1 MKLLKMMVFSVMVLP
16 VLNVYASGEE
26 DQKDK
31 KQGEVKELTKAEFL
45 KQVYNYEVN
54 PEEWKFEGDK
64 PCIVDFY
71 ASWCGPCRM
80 LSPLLKEMAKEYE
93 GKIHVFK
100 VDVDKEKAL
109 ASDFHI
115 QSIPALLWCAPG
127 REPVITTGVLS
138 KGELKKL
145 IEEKLLKK

>member
-1 MKLLKMMVFSVMVLP
+1 MKLLKMMVLSVMVLP

-26 DQKDK
+26 NQ

-115 QSIPALLWCAPG
+115 QSIPALLWCVPG

>member
-26 DQKDK
+26 NKKDK
-31 KQGEVKELTKAEFL
+31 KQVEVKELTKAEFL

-115 QSIPALLWCAPG
+115 QSIPTLLWCAPG
-127 REPVITTGVLS
+127 GEPVITTGALS